1 MTCEQTMQIVIV
13 SDVSTHI
20 DLKATFALP
29 PMFSFGS
36 FAFTLADLAEEL
48 LVFWRMSVEAKG
60 T

>member
-1 MTCEQTMQIVIV
+1 MVKI

-36 FAFTLADLAEEL
+36 FALTLADSAEEL
-48 LVFWRMSVEAKG
+48 LVFRRMSVEAKG

>member
-1 MTCEQTMQIVIV
+1 MVKI

-36 FAFTLADLAEEL
+36 LAFAMTLVDMVEEPL
-48 LVFWRMSVEAKG
+48 DFRRMSVEANG